1 MTANKITALSVKK
14 GFTLVELLIVIAIL
28 GTLAVVVLIALNPV
42 QQLARTRDAGRD
54 SSVAQMG
61 HAMEARG
68 TILGGQY
75 PTTVS
80 CPNATWV
87 TACLVTTGE
96 INIVPA
102 NPAYSTDATLQRCG
116 GEGGWCYNSN
126 SADFVIYT
134 SAEAQSNTS
143 QCSGGTPQA
152 YFVYSSA
159 SGRGGLWCGA
169 AAPAPGVTTGFTQ

>member
-1 MTANKITALSVKK
+1 MSKNLRK

-54 SSVAQMG
+54 SSVQQLA

-75 PTTVS
+75 PTPPGGAGS
-80 CPNATWV
+80 WV
-87 TACLVTTGE
+87 TDLLVDTGE

-102 NPAYSTDATLQRCG
+102 NPAYSTGVANGCAAS
-116 GEGGWCYNSN
+116 EGGYCYDENGNDFVVYTQAEALSN
-126 SADFVIYT
+126 SSQCAGGA
-134 SAEAQSNTS
+134 AEAW
-143 QCSGGTPQA
+143 
-152 YFVYSSA
+152 FVYSSA
-159 SGRGGLWCGA
+159 VGRGGLYCGGAPAAGA
-169 AAPAPGVTTGFTQ
+169 AAGWVQ